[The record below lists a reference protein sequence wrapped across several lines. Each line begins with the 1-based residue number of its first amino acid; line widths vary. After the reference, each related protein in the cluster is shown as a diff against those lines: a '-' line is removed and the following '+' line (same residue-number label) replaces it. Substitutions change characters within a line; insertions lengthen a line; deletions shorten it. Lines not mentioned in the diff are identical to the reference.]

1 MKKLNVA
8 IVGTGRIAS
17 GGHAPA
23 LLQTEHAQLWS
34 VMSRDR
40 DRAADFAAKF
50 KAQSKKPAHT
60 TLDSLLQD
68 PDLDAVIIATPDK
81 LHAEQAVAAASACKH
96 VLLEKPLATDAK
108 GISQVLESCSRSQI
122 TLALC
127 YRLHWHAGHRAVV
140 SAVRAGKF
148 GDLYHVRSLWTEKQP
163 DSTNWRASSEV
174 GRWWSLGANGTH
186 LVDLCRWVLQP
197 AHGEMTQIK
206 SVITR
211 EQWKGPHDET
221 AAATFKF
228 ESGATAQIC
237 T

>member
-81 LHAEQAVAAASACKH
+81 LHAEQAVAAARAVNMCCLKSRWRRTPRASRRFSKVVPERKLPWLFVIACIGMRDTVPSYPRCAPASSATSITCAACGPKNSRTRPTGALH
-96 VLLEKPLATDAK
+96 PKSADGGAWGRTALTWS
-108 GISQVLESCSRSQI
+108 ISAAGSCSR
-122 TLALC
+122 
-127 YRLHWHAGHRAVV
+127 H
-140 SAVRAGKF
+140 
-148 GDLYHVRSLWTEKQP
+148 TEK
-163 DSTNWRASSEV
+163 
-174 GRWWSLGANGTH
+174 
-186 LVDLCRWVLQP
+186 
-197 AHGEMTQIK
+197 
-206 SVITR
+206 
-211 EQWKGPHDET
+211 
-221 AAATFKF
+221 
-228 ESGATAQIC
+228 
-237 T
+237 